1 VSAEEKLRMDTGS
14 LTKDSI
20 AFDGDD
26 APVPY
31 LVLVVERLRPLAG
44 GARHSLGN
52 IERVTI
58 GRGPARSAK
67 RLIDGGKRTLSI
79 QVPDPRMSAA
89 HALVERQGDSWVFS
103 DRGSS
108 NGSRVAGAPA
118 TTATLRDGDV
128 LELASTFFR
137 FRAAVR
143 TPVAAPG
150 DLDAAG
156 LSGMGAAFGTVL
168 PWLARDLEKLSR
180 VAESAVPV
188 LLLGET
194 GTGKEILARAVH
206 DASGR
211 QGPFVAV
218 NCGALPA
225 GLVESLLFG
234 HKKGAFSGASSDA
247 LGFVR
252 SANEGTLFLDE
263 IGDLPKAAQATLL
276 RVLQEREVVPVGEAR
291 ALPATARIVAATHR
305 PLAALVETGEFRAD
319 LLARLAGFTFALPP
333 LRERIDD
340 IGVLLAAILRRIAGE
355 RASALTL
362 GAGAARQLLAYA
374 WPSNVR
380 ELVQRLEV
388 GLAVAVEDRL
398 DALGDPGPVQEK
410 ALPAAARRLSPE
422 SEDLRQR
429 VAASLSE
436 HGGNV
441 THVGEAMG
449 TSRTQVQRWLKRFGL
464 DPRAYRK

>member
-1 VSAEEKLRMDTGS
+1 MNTRS

-20 AFDGDD
+20 AAGGDD
-26 APVPY
+26 ARVPH
-31 LVLVVERLRPLAG
+31 LVLVLERLRPLAG
-44 GARHSLGN
+44 GARYSLGN

-58 GRGPARSAK
+58 GRGPTRSVK
-67 RLIDGGKRTLSI
+67 RIVDGGKPTLSI

-89 HALVERQGDSWVFS
+89 HALVERRRESWVFT

-108 NGSRVAGAPA
+108 NGSRIAGAA
-118 TTATLRDGDV
+118 VTTATLRDGDV

-137 FRAAVR
+137 FRDAVC

-150 DLDAAG
+150 DVDAAG
-156 LSGMGAAFGTVL
+156 LTGIGAAFGTVL

-180 VAESAVPV
+180 VALSAVPV

-194 GTGKEILARAVH
+194 GTGKEVLARAVH

-211 QGPFVAV
+211 RGAFVAV

-234 HKKGAFSGASSDA
+234 HRKGAFSGATSDA

-276 RVLQEREVVPVGEAR
+276 RVLQEHEVVPVGEAR
-291 ALPATARIVAATHR
+291 AVAATARIVAATHR
-305 PLAALVETGEFRAD
+305 PLAALVEAGEFRAD
-319 LLARLAGFTFALPP
+319 LLARISGFTFALPP

-340 IGVLLAAILRRIAGE
+340 IGVLLAAILRRIGGE
-355 RASALTL
+355 RASSLTL
-362 GAGAARQLLAYA
+362 GAAAARQLLAYE
-374 WPSNVR
+374 WPTNVR
-380 ELVQRLEV
+380 ELVQRLQV

-398 DALGDPGPVQEK
+398 EELGEPGPAQATK
-410 ALPAAARRLSPE
+410 PLPTAARPLSPE
-422 SEDLRQR
+422 SEALRQR
-429 VAASLSE
+429 VVASLSE

-441 THVGEAMG
+441 THVGQALG

-464 DPRAYRK
+464 DPSTFRK

>member
-1 VSAEEKLRMDTGS
+1 MDTGS

-20 AFDGDD
+20 TPDGGDL
-26 APVPY
+26 PIPH

-44 GARHSLGN
+44 GARFSLAN
-52 IERVTI
+52 IERVAI
-58 GRGPARSAK
+58 GRGPVRSTS
-67 RLIDGGKRTLSI
+67 RLVQGGKRTLSI
-79 QVPDPRMSAA
+79 QVPDPRMSSA
-89 HALVERQGDSWVFS
+89 HALVERRGDLWVFS

-108 NGSRVAGAPA
+108 NGSRVGGASV

-137 FRAAVR
+137 FRAALP
-143 TPVAAPG
+143 TPFTAPG
-150 DLDAAG
+150 DLDAASLTG
-156 LSGMGAAFGTVL
+156 LGAAFGTVQPGL
-168 PWLARDLEKLSR
+168 ERDLEKLSR
-180 VAESAVPV
+180 VAGSTVPV

-194 GTGKEILARAVH
+194 GTGKEVLARAIH

-211 QGPFVAV
+211 GGPFVAV

-234 HKKGAFSGASSDA
+234 HKKGAFSGATNEA

-252 SANEGTLFLDE
+252 SANGGTLFLDE

-276 RVLQEREVVPVGEAR
+276 RVLQEHEVVPVGEAH
-291 ALPATARIVAATHR
+291 AVPATARVVAATHR
-305 PLAALVETGEFRAD
+305 PLAALVEAGEFRAD
-319 LLARLAGFTFALPP
+319 LLARIAGFTFTLPA

-340 IGVLLAAILRRIAGE
+340 IGVLLAEILRRIAGD
-355 RASALTL
+355 RAASLTL
-362 GAGAARQLLAYA
+362 GAGAARHLLAYE

-380 ELVQRLEV
+380 ELVQRVEV

-398 DALGDPGPVQEK
+398 EELGERGPPQGK
-410 ALPAAARRLSPE
+410 PSPTPAKRPSPE
-422 SEDLRQR
+422 SDALREQ
-429 VAASLSE
+429 VVASLSE

-441 THVGEAMG
+441 THVGHALG

-464 DPRAYRK
+464 DPRAFRK

>member
-1 VSAEEKLRMDTGS
+1 MDTGS

-20 AFDGDD
+20 TPDHDE
-26 APVPY
+26 APVPHLM
-31 LVLVVERLRPLAG
+31 LVLERLRPLAG
-44 GARHSLGN
+44 GARHSLGS

-58 GRGPARSAK
+58 GRGPARCAK
-67 RLIDGGKRTLSI
+67 RLDEDGKRTLSI
-79 QVPDPRMSAA
+79 QIPDPRMSAT
-89 HALVERQGDSWVFS
+89 HALVERRGDGWVFS

-118 TTATLRDGDV
+118 ATATLRDGDV

-143 TPVAAPG
+143 TPIAAPG
-150 DLDAAG
+150 DVDAAALTG
-156 LSGMGAAFGTVL
+156 IGAAFGTLL
-168 PWLARDLEKLSR
+168 PWLARDLGKLSR

-194 GTGKEILARAVH
+194 GTGKEVLARAVH
-206 DASGR
+206 EASGLR
-211 QGPFVAV
+211 GPFVAV

-234 HKKGAFSGASSDA
+234 HKKGAFSGATSEA

-276 RVLQEREVVPVGEAR
+276 RVLQEHEVVPVGEAR
-291 ALPATARIVAATHR
+291 PVAATARIVAATHR
-305 PLAALVETGEFRAD
+305 PLPAQVEAGEFRGD
-319 LLARLAGFTFALPP
+319 LFARLAGFVFALPP
-333 LRERIDD
+333 LRERMDD
-340 IGVLLAAILRRIAGE
+340 IGVLLAAILRHIAGE
-355 RASALTL
+355 RASSMTL
-362 GAGAARQLLAYA
+362 GAGAARQLLAHQ

-380 ELVQRLEV
+380 ELEQRLEV
-388 GLAVAVEDRL
+388 GLAVAVDDRL
-398 DALGDPGPVQEK
+398 DALGEPGPVQGK
-410 ALPAAARRLSPE
+410 PPPTSAKPLSPA
-422 SEDLRQR
+422 SEALRQR
-429 VAASLSE
+429 VVASLSQ

-441 THVGEAMG
+441 THVGHAMG

-464 DPRAYRK
+464 DPRAFRK